1 MCVNVC
7 MCVPINATQSG
18 RERGRERE
26 KERLGESEWV
36 FCRAVGWWGWSTSP
50 ISQTSIANVEP

>member
-18 RERGRERE
+18 RERGRER
-26 KERLGESEWV
+26 ERLGESEWV

>member
-18 RERGRERE
+18 RERGREGERKRE
-26 KERLGESEWV
+26 RDTGAGRK
-36 FCRAVGWWGWSTSP
+36 
-50 ISQTSIANVEP
+50 